1 MKLLKKINNNFALA
15 EDSNGEQIIVS
26 GRGIGFQKMPCEIT
40 DLNQITRT
48 YYDIDSRYVG
58 LIKEISEEVFDISSK
73 IAQYAKKKID
83 VSFNPNMV
91 FILSDHIQFCIERYK
106 KNMTFEYPLS
116 YDFRQLHKKETEVGE
131 YAVNLLNKTFQIKI
145 PMEESI
151 GIAMNVLNSETMSE
165 TQKVDFNVLIS
176 AITTIIESYFDIDI
190 DRSSVN
196 YSRFVTHLIYL
207 FERVVQHKK
216 ITSENMKIYQ
226 SVVEET
232 PETYRCVLKIKNYLL
247 RKQNWYLEDEEILY
261 LILHINRLRSNED
274 CYRKGITSDT

>member
-145 PMEESI
+145 PIEESI
-151 GIAMNVLNSETMSE
+151 GIAMIVLNSETMSE
-165 TQKVDFNVLIS
+165 TQKVDFNVLTS

>member
-40 DLNQITRT
+40 DLHQITRT

-83 VSFNPNMV
+83 VSYNPNMV

-116 YDFRQLHKKETEVGE
+116 YDFRQLHKKETEIGE

-145 PMEESI
+145 PIEESI
-151 GIAMNVLNSETMSE
+151 GIAMNILNSETVSE
-165 TQKVDFNVLIS
+165 TQKTDFNVLTS

>member
-83 VSFNPNMV
+83 VPFNPNMV
-91 FILSDHIQFCIERYK
+91 FILSDHIQFCIKRYK

-131 YAVNLLNKTFQIKI
+131 FAVNLLNRAFQIKI

-151 GIAMNVLNSETMSE
+151 GIAMNILNSETVSE
-165 TQKVDFNVLIS
+165 TQKVDFNVLTS
-176 AITTIIESYFDIDI
+176 VITTIIESYFDIEI

-207 FERVVQHKK
+207 FERVAQHKK